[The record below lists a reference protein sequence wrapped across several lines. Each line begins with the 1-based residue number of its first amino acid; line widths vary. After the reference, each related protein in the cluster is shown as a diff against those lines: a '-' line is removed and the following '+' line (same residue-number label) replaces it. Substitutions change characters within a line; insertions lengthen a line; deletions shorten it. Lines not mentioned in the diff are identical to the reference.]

1 MSSGPRIGKDE
12 WVAREHEQRQRRSGL
27 LGRVESAQARTPWW
41 AFLSV
46 FVVLACLVPVVTSDS
61 YIQRVAFDTTIF
73 MLLALGLNVVVGWGG
88 LLDLGYVAF
97 FGFGAYLYAIL
108 SSSQFDIHVPTIA
121 VIPVVALAGALLGFV
136 VGLPSWRL
144 VGDYLAIVTL
154 FALQIFRSVLNNGHD
169 IFGANVTNGVN
180 GILKVDPLSWFGHAL
195 PVSHKGLFNADY
207 LYVAIGFFVVVYVA
221 LRFVNTSRT
230 GRAWRALR
238 EDPLA
243 ATSMGMPI
251 DWLKLMAFAFGAGI
265 AALTGTLT
273 ASVNAAVFPDNFD
286 VPQLITI
293 YAMVIL
299 GGAGSQAGAIVGAVV
314 VNVMLEALRSPD
326 NSRWVFYIAVLLAL
340 LPVLRSLRRYALLVA
355 ATVAFG
361 FAAHAIAG
369 AIDPAWTHGAAL
381 GGGLIAR
388 GIAHWAIVPQSLG
401 ATREASYVLLIAAV
415 LAVVSIR
422 GRWKLVALVP
432 TLYLASF
439 VWENVLGLQ
448 PEITRYILLGA
459 ILVGVMT
466 TRPAGILGER
476 RVEIV

>member
-1 MSSGPRIGKDE
+1 M
-12 WVAREHEQRQRRSGL
+12 
-27 LGRVESAQARTPWW
+27 
-41 AFLSV
+41 
-46 FVVLACLVPVVTSDS
+46 
-61 YIQRVAFDTTIF
+61 
-73 MLLALGLNVVVGWGG
+73 VVGWGG
-88 LLDLGYVAF
+88 LLDLGFIAF

-108 SSSQFDIHVPTIA
+108 SSNQFDIHVPTIA
-121 VIPVVALAGALLGFV
+121 VIPIVAIAGAALGLF

-169 IFGANVTNGVN
+169 IFGANVTGGVN
-180 GILKVDPLSWFGHAL
+180 GILHVDPFSWFGHAL
-195 PVSHKGLFNADY
+195 PVSHAGLFSADY
-207 LYVAIGFFVVVYVA
+207 LYVALGFFAVVYIA
-221 LRFVNTSRT
+221 LRFLNASRT

-243 ATSMGMPI
+243 AASMGMPV
-251 DWLKLMAFAFGAGI
+251 DWLKLLAFAFGAGI
-265 AALTGTLT
+265 AAMTGTIT

-299 GGAGSQAGAIVGAVV
+299 GGAGSQAGTVVGVVV

-326 NSRWVFYIAVLLAL
+326 NSRWVFYLAVLLVLIPAL
-340 LPVLRSLRRYALLVA
+340 KLRRWSVVVA
-355 ATVAFG
+355 GTIAFG
-361 FAAHAIAG
+361 FAMHAVAG
-369 AIDPAWTHGAAL
+369 AISHDWTAGKIQ
-381 GGGLIAR
+381 GGGAITRAV
-388 GIAHWAIVPQSLG
+388 AHWAVVPVNLG
-401 ATREASYVLLIAAV
+401 ATREASYVLLIVAV
-415 LAVVSIR
+415 LGAISLKGVWR
-422 GRWKLVALVP
+422 MAALVP

-439 VWENVLGLQ
+439 VWENLLGPQ

>member
-1 MSSGPRIGKDE
+1 MTTGPRIGKDE
-12 WVAREHEQRQRRSGL
+12 WVARHGERKQL
-27 LGRVESAQARTPWW
+27 LGGPLGELDRAVRRIPWW
-41 AFLSV
+41 GALGL
-46 FVVLACLVPVVTSDS
+46 FVLFAALIPQITSDS
-61 YIQRVAFDTTIF
+61 YIQRVAFDTAIF
-73 MLLALGLNVVVGWGG
+73 LLLALGLNVVVGWGG
-88 LLDLGYVAF
+88 LLDLGFIAF

-108 SSSQFDIHVPTIA
+108 SSNQFDIHVPTIA
-121 VIPVVALAGALLGFV
+121 VIPIVAIAGAALGLF

-169 IFGANVTNGVN
+169 IFGANVTGGVN
-180 GILKVDPLSWFGHAL
+180 GILHVDPFSWFGHAL
-195 PVSHKGLFNADY
+195 PVSHAGLFSADY
-207 LYVAIGFFVVVYVA
+207 LYVALGFFAVVYIA
-221 LRFVNTSRT
+221 LRFLNASRT

-243 ATSMGMPI
+243 AASMGMPV
-251 DWLKLMAFAFGAGI
+251 DWLKLLAFAFGAGI
-265 AALTGTLT
+265 AAMTGTIT

-299 GGAGSQAGAIVGAVV
+299 GGAGSQAGTVVGVVV

-326 NSRWVFYIAVLLAL
+326 NSRWVFYLAVLLVLIPAL
-340 LPVLRSLRRYALLVA
+340 KLRRWSVVVA
-355 ATVAFG
+355 GTIAFG
-361 FAAHAIAG
+361 FAMHAVAG
-369 AIDPAWTHGAAL
+369 AISHDWTAGKIQ
-381 GGGLIAR
+381 GGGAITRAV
-388 GIAHWAIVPQSLG
+388 AHWAVVPVNLG
-401 ATREASYVLLIAAV
+401 ATREASYVLLIVAV
-415 LAVVSIR
+415 LGAISLKGVWR
-422 GRWKLVALVP
+422 MAALVP

-439 VWENVLGLQ
+439 VWENLLGPQ